1 MCSVYSTQFWKS
13 RDLGDVVVHIQH
25 QACTSQNSGISNL
38 TFHLFAIMKFEPAAF
53 CAFCES
59 LYLGY
64 FFLLQ
69 EIHASE
75 GVILMC

>member
-38 TFHLFAIMKFEPAAF
+38 TFHLFAIMKFEPAAL
-53 CAFCES
+53 C
-59 LYLGY
+59 
-64 FFLLQ
+64 FL
-69 EIHASE
+69 
-75 GVILMC
+75 